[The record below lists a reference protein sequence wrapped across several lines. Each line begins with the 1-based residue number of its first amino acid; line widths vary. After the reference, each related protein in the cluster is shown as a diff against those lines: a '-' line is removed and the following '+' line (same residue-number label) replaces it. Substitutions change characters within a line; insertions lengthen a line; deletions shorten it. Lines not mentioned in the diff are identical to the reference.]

1 MFYIS
6 KNIVFDCLNTYSK
19 LTVYITEKSCFTMI
33 EIFCSD
39 DIISQID
46 NIEKSIFAMPKN
58 YKLFYE
64 LDSSS
69 LNHIKISLKRE
80 NLENEKDLFVNTEF
94 IFIPYLNIVLF

>member
-6 KNIVFDCLNTYSK
+6 KNIVFNCLNAHSK
-19 LTVYITEKSCFTMI
+19 LTVYITEKSCFTVI
-33 EIFCSD
+33 KIFCSD

-46 NIEKSIFAMPKN
+46 NIEKSILAMSKN

-64 LDSSS
+64 LYSSS

-80 NLENEKDLFVNTEF
+80 NFKNEKDLFVNTE
-94 IFIPYLNIVLF
+94 